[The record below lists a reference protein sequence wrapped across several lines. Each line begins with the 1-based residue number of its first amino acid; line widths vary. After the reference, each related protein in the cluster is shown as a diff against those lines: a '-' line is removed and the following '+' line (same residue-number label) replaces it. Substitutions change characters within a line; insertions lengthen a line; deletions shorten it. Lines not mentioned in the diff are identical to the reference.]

1 MKALIEKY
9 DHIGRGIAYVNNKVT
24 FVPKVVV
31 GDYVDLEII
40 KEKKNY
46 QEAKVIKII
55 KPSNSR
61 VDHFCP
67 YYALCGGCSL
77 QNMSYQDTLKY
88 KKEKIENILQRIKE
102 NIKIE
107 VIENDHPLFYRDK
120 ITLQVR
126 NKVIGFY
133 REKTMDI
140 IPIDECPIASKS
152 INNIIPLLKDLNII
166 NGQIIIRSNLNQE
179 LLIIIK
185 SNDKLKIDIN
195 KLKEKNKIAGIV
207 LNDQVYYNDSFL
219 IEVINKII
227 YKITYD
233 AFFQVNPFV
242 ASKLFNLIKENITED
257 DLVLDLYCGVGT
269 LSLNA
274 SLKAK
279 KVLGIEVVP
288 SAVINATYNAKIN
301 KLSASFVL
309 NKVEDALTKINFNF
323 NTVII
328 DPPRKGL
335 DSKTLNFLLK
345 QKVPKIIYVSC
356 DPQTLVRDLQELKK
370 QYNITKFYILDMF
383 SYTYHVECVC
393 VLNLR

>member
-1 MKALIEKY
+1 M
-9 DHIGRGIAYVNNKVT
+9 
-24 FVPKVVV
+24 
-31 GDYVDLEII
+31 
-40 KEKKNY
+40 
-46 QEAKVIKII
+46 
-55 KPSNSR
+55 
-61 VDHFCP
+61 
-67 YYALCGGCSL
+67 
-77 QNMSYQDTLKY
+77 
-88 KKEKIENILQRIKE
+88 
-102 NIKIE
+102 
-107 VIENDHPLFYRDK
+107 
-120 ITLQVR
+120 
-126 NKVIGFY
+126 
-133 REKTMDI
+133 
-140 IPIDECPIASKS
+140 
-152 INNIIPLLKDLNII
+152 
-166 NGQIIIRSNLNQE
+166 
-179 LLIIIK
+179 
-185 SNDKLKIDIN
+185 
-195 KLKEKNKIAGIV
+195 
-207 LNDQVYYNDSFL
+207 
-219 IEVINKII
+219 
-227 YKITYD
+227 
-233 AFFQVNPFV
+233 
-242 ASKLFNLIKENITED
+242 ASKLFNLIKENINAD

-383 SYTYHVECVC
+383 SYTYHVECLC
-393 VLNLR
+393 VLNQR

>member
-1 MKALIEKY
+1 
-9 DHIGRGIAYVNNKVT
+9 
-24 FVPKVVV
+24 
-31 GDYVDLEII
+31 
-40 KEKKNY
+40 
-46 QEAKVIKII
+46 
-55 KPSNSR
+55 
-61 VDHFCP
+61 
-67 YYALCGGCSL
+67 
-77 QNMSYQDTLKY
+77 
-88 KKEKIENILQRIKE
+88 
-102 NIKIE
+102 
-107 VIENDHPLFYRDK
+107 
-120 ITLQVR
+120 
-126 NKVIGFY
+126 
-133 REKTMDI
+133 MDI

-207 LNDQVYYNDSFL
+207 LNDQVYYNDPFL

-242 ASKLFNLIKENITED
+242 ASKLFNLIKENINAD